1 MSATLYERLGGHDA
15 IAAIVNDLVDAH
27 VRNPI
32 IGTRYA
38 NVDLE
43 KAKRKATEFMC
54 AGTGGSEEYTG
65 EGLVKVHQGMNVSER
80 ELVAAMD
87 DLADVLEKHKV
98 GDRENDE
105 IVGIFMKLKNDVL
118 HK

>member
-1 MSATLYERLGGHDA
+1 MSATLYERLGGHDV

-32 IGTRYA
+32 IGTRYI

-43 KAKRKATEFMC
+43 KTKKKATEFMC
-54 AGTGGSEEYTG
+54 MGAGGPEEYTG

-87 DLADVLEKHKV
+87 DLADVLEKHEV